1 MAHGV
6 THAAAALGGADPGL
20 PIAAKHPWHDITCGL
35 NAPAEVQCIIEIP
48 KGCKIKYELDTDVGM
63 LRVDRILHSSVI
75 YPANYGFIPRTLG
88 EDHDPLDVLV
98 LMSEPVVPMCIVR
111 AVPIGMMGMLDQGE
125 RDDKIICA
133 HLDDPAFRDYKDI
146 NQLPPHLLQEIRRF
160 FEDYKKNEHKEVIV
174 DDFSGAPEARASVR
188 AAMDRYQQMRIDSKR
203 NTPVPS

>member
-88 EDHDPLDVLV
+88 RFSPTDNT
-98 LMSEPVVPMCIVR
+98 MN
-111 AVPIGMMGMLDQGE
+111 
-125 RDDKIICA
+125 KIISNA
-133 HLDDPAFRDYKDI
+133 SFI
-146 NQLPPHLLQEIRRF
+146 ILQS
-160 FEDYKKNEHKEVIV
+160 D
-174 DDFSGAPEARASVR
+174 
-188 AAMDRYQQMRIDSKR
+188 
-203 NTPVPS
+203 